1 MGYVIAAI
9 VVVLLVAGLLVF
21 VVGNATRKSNV
32 SDASDPGA
40 DQNPMGIVGSDDETA
55 VGDTNQV
62 SDSDEGGRQHGDPA
76 DVARPVV
83 GGEGEGERSA
93 R

>member
-32 SDASDPGA
+32 SD
-40 DQNPMGIVGSDDETA
+40 ETA
-55 VGDTNQV
+55 LGDTNQV
-62 SDSDEGGRQHGDPA
+62 SPRDEGGRQESDPR

-93 R
+93 L